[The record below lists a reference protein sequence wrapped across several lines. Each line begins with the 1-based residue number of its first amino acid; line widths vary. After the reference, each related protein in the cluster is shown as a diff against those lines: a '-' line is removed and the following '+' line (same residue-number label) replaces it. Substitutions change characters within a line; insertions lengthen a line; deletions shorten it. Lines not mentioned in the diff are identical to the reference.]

1 MQDLYHAMLVNL
13 GSIYQQYERTLNKLI
28 QNPTFGNTL
37 MAILFVEM
45 YGMKTAFKITDHALS
60 SFKLKLKEALHII

>member
-1 MQDLYHAMLVNL
+1 MQDLYHAVLVNL

-37 MAILFVEM
+37 MAILFAEM
-45 YGMKTAFKITDHALS
+45 YGMKTAFKIIDHALF
-60 SFKLKLKEALHII
+60 SFRLKLKEALHII